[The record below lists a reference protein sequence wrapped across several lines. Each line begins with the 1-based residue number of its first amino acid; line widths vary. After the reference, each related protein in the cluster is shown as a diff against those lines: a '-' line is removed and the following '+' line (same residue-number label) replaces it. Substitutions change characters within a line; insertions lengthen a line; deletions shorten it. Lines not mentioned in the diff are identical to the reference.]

1 MKIFFKDSKTI
12 FLQKD
17 FFLLYASIFGDTPLD
32 EEIKFIFNQSEE
44 VNIQKIEN
52 FFKSKMEQYN
62 QTDLHVLEIFR
73 ALDKESK
80 CFITAQDIVDAWNRN
95 RIHFSL
101 EQVIESFNLVAS
113 EENILDYFSFRDLF
127 GKSLGK

>member
-1 MKIFFKDSKTI
+1 M

-80 CFITAQDIVDAWNRN
+80 CFITAQDIVDSWNRN

-127 GKSLGK
+127 RKSLGK